1 MKNIVLKI
9 VFLIALCVFL
19 YSGFNLGY
27 TYYKYWKVDHD
38 NDVLVKEVVKTEKKH
53 KASNVRT
60 IDFNYLR
67 RLNKD
72 IVGWLYIKDVADY
85 PILKG
90 QSNHT
95 YLHHNYKKAYSFAG
109 SIFLDEI
116 SNKNFQIIFLY

>member
-85 PILKG
+85 PILKFF
-90 QSNHT
+90 NHHT
-95 YLHHNYKKAYSFAG
+95 
-109 SIFLDEI
+109 
-116 SNKNFQIIFLY
+116 